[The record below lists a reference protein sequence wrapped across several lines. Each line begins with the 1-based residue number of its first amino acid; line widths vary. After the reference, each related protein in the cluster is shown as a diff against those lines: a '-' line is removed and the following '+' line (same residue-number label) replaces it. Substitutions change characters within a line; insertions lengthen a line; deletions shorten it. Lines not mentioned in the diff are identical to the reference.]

1 MRIFMT
7 GEDGLHNMGDEGQAL
22 ASAARLRQYFPM
34 AELVATGFDALGS
47 ALRHQARIVPWPLT
61 THEIRASYLTNVTR
75 RVARKLGASDEW
87 LDPVA
92 RSMDTIFE
100 EQYRV
105 NEKFRSVLADI
116 EESDF
121 IFDMGHG
128 ALNDVFD
135 PFMLCFLYYLA
146 GRLHKPLFISGQSI
160 GPFWRKR
167 TVHMLRETL
176 NFAHTTGLRDKDVS
190 RQILL
195 DEIGVDTQRVHL
207 VEIGDD
213 TLDLAPQEPKWECF
227 SPAVAAALRSGQFF
241 AVHWRASDYTQTLSA
256 TERIVPLAE
265 AITHVCNITGLPAI
279 FLPFSWE
286 THSSDTVTA
295 ASIHDHLRGRVPFF
309 AAWNYLEAA
318 ELKWLLGQARFGI
331 GLSYHFHVF
340 LLSQGRPSIGLYS
353 NDYYKVKL
361 SGAFKAYG
369 YQASPLPYCSSLA
382 AEQPLEAALEVV
394 TNWSADDACILTAS
408 AETLRQAW
416 HSAFQTFLCDKGL
429 SA

>member
-1 MRIFMT
+1 MQIFMT

-22 ASAARLRQYFPM
+22 ASAARLKQYFPM
-34 AELVATGFDALGS
+34 AELVATGFDPLGS
-47 ALRHQARIVPWPLT
+47 VLRDQARIVPWPLT
-61 THEIRASYLTNVTR
+61 TYDLRANYLTHATR
-75 RVARKLGASDEW
+75 RLAHKLGASEEW
-87 LDPVA
+87 RDPVA
-92 RSMDTIFE
+92 RKMDKIFE
-100 EQYRV
+100 EQYRG
-105 NEKFRSVLADI
+105 NERFRSVLADI
-116 EESDF
+116 EKSDF
-121 IFDMGHG
+121 LFDMGHG
-128 ALNDVFD
+128 ALTDVFD

-146 GRLHKPLFISGQSI
+146 GRLNKPLFISGQSI

-167 TVHMLRETL
+167 TIRMLRETL
-176 NFAHTTGLRDKDVS
+176 AYAHTTGLRDKDVS

-207 VEIGDD
+207 MEIGDD
-213 TLDLAPQEPKWECF
+213 TLDLTPKEPNWDYF
-227 SPAVAAALRSGQFF
+227 SPPVAAAIRSGQFF
-241 AVHWRASDYTQTLSA
+241 AIHWRASDYTQTLSA

-265 AITHVCNITGLPAI
+265 AIKRTCDITRLPAI

-286 THSSDTVTA
+286 PHSSDAVTA
-295 ASIHDHLRGRVPFF
+295 ASIHDYLQGQVPFY

-361 SGAFKAYG
+361 NGAFRAYG
-369 YQASPLPYCSSLA
+369 YQASPLPYSLSLST
-382 AEQPLEAALEVV
+382 EQPFEAAIEKV
-394 TNWSADDACILTAS
+394 TNWSDAEVCILKTS

-416 HSAFQTFLCDKGL
+416 HSAFQTFVCDKGL
-429 SA
+429 SV